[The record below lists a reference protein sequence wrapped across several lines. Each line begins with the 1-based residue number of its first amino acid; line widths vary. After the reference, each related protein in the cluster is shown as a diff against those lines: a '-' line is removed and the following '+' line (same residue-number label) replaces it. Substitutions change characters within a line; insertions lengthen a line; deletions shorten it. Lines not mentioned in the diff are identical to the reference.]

1 VFDRPLNGFYSGSV
15 DFRIQIAEFGLGG
28 ARTRARTHNQR
39 LKRAIV
45 SIFKILVISI
55 LRMPI
60 FFVAP
65 FVARDI
71 EKAANKD
78 IVGQVSLKSGGAGHP
93 LSKQYRGANR
103 AAEPC

>member
-1 VFDRPLNGFYSGSV
+1 MFDRPLNGFYSGSV

-28 ARTRARTHNQR
+28 ARTHNQR

-55 LRMPI
+55 LRMPN